1 MSEEQFEAWM
11 KMFLGQMQ
19 EKEFVGTV
27 QKLIQTNELMVGEG
41 LFKSADR
48 LEIVDMLFDSVDLDN
63 SGSLT

>member
-27 QKLIQTNELMVGEG
+27 QKLIQTNELMVGEVVMG
-41 LFKSADR
+41 AKV
-48 LEIVDMLFDSVDLDN
+48 E
-63 SGSLT
+63 T